1 MAARPENEPTIA
13 AIATPPGPG
22 GIGIVRVSGSRA
34 LPILQALFKP
44 GQPVPRLQSHRL
56 YHGWLVDPATNKGI
70 DEILAVY
77 MRAPSTYTREDVV
90 EIHCHSNFLILQHIL
105 TLVLERGA
113 RLAEP
118 GEFTK
123 RAFLN
128 GRIDLTQAEA
138 VIELLQARTRKGLEL
153 AVDQLHG
160 MLYERILQ
168 IRQGLIA
175 LKATLEVA
183 IDFPE
188 DEAEIIDQPALLKAL
203 HTEVLTLLKDLVARA
218 EAGKI
223 FRQGIAA
230 VIVGRPNVGK
240 SSLLNA
246 LLEEERAIVTATPGT
261 TRDLIE
267 EHIDILGMPVR
278 IVDTA
283 GIRDSCE
290 TVEELGIQRARDR
303 MESADLVLLVVD
315 ASQPLS
321 TEDTALCRAIGTRP
335 GILICNKQDLA
346 ADFSSAS
353 LPEPFASMPAV
364 TLSAKQLT
372 GLDDLKKLLFA
383 TVAGDSQ
390 DKQEAGGCVPGLRHR
405 DALRRALAAGRLV
418 EAGITGGLPADLLAI
433 DVQAALDHLGDI
445 IGQTTA
451 EDVLDWIFEQ
461 FCIGK

>member
-1 MAARPENEPTIA
+1 MAAHNENEPTIA
-13 AIATPPGPG
+13 AIATPPGAG
-22 GIGIVRVSGSRA
+22 GIGIVRISGSLS
-34 LPILQALFKP
+34 LPILNALFKP
-44 GQPVPRLQSHRL
+44 GKPAEHFRSHRL
-56 YHGWLVDPATNKGI
+56 YHGWLVDPESGKKI

-77 MRAPSTYTREDVV
+77 MRTPHTYTREDVV
-90 EIHCHSNFLILQHIL
+90 EIHCHSNFLILQQIL
-105 TLVLERGA
+105 ALVLSQGA

-138 VIELLQARTRKGLEL
+138 VIELLQARTQKGLEL
-153 AVDQLHG
+153 AVGQLHG
-160 MLYERILQ
+160 QLHEQILQ
-168 IRQGLIA
+168 IKKGLIA

-188 DEAEIIDQPALLKAL
+188 EDAEIINQPAQLATLRS
-203 HTEVLTLLKDLVARA
+203 EVITPLEGLIARA
-218 EAGKI
+218 EMGKI
-223 FRQGIAA
+223 FRQGISA

-246 LLEEERAIVTATPGT
+246 LLEEERAIVTAIPGT

-290 TVEELGIQRARDR
+290 TVEEIGIQRARHK
-303 MESADLVLLVVD
+303 METADLVLLVVD
-315 ASQPLS
+315 ASQPP
-321 TEDTALCRAIGTRP
+321 TDEDIALCQAIGTQP
-335 GILICNKQDLA
+335 AIAICNKEDLFSNFSP
-346 ADFSSAS
+346 AD
-353 LPEPFASMPAV
+353 LPKPFGNMPAV
-364 TLSAKQLT
+364 SISAKMLT
-372 GLDDLKKLLFA
+372 GMDDLKQLIFT
-383 TVAGDSQ
+383 TVAGTCRPGKED
-390 DKQEAGGCVPGLRHR
+390 DGCIPNVRHR
-405 DALRRALAAGRLV
+405 DALRRTIASCRLIEAGLV
-418 EAGITGGLPADLLAI
+418 ENLPADLLAI
-433 DVQAALDHLGDI
+433 DLQAALDHLGDI